1 MNGWLAIGLV
11 IAGLAAVALL
21 ILVFDIA
28 RGDVGGGRH
37 TMARARRLLVV
48 AIDEETTA
56 GAEQWVE
63 EQLRERPE
71 LQCFVLAEPEG
82 QDLYVAV
89 QDAIE
94 REHPDA
100 VVMARHEGDSHWALE
115 GTYGRLKEEHSI
127 PVDAIY
133 ISKAGES

>member
-11 IAGLAAVALL
+11 IAALAAVAV
-21 ILVFDIA
+21 LVLAFDIA

-48 AIDEETTA
+48 ATDEETTA
-56 GAEQWVE
+56 AAEQWVE
-63 EQLRERPE
+63 EQRRDRPQ
-71 LQCFVLAEPEG
+71 LQCFVLAGTEG
-82 QDLYVAV
+82 QDLYMSV

-94 REHPDA
+94 REQPDA

-127 PVDAIY
+127 PIDAIY
-133 ISKAGES
+133 VPRTRES